1 MPSSIYR
8 FFQRKKMSLKRKRT
22 PSSLLRGP
30 VHLKIQLDLHAP
42 SLFRT
47 CSERTK
53 SPNTKPTPLFL
64 FGSNPPCSTHCI
76 VLYSCGKSQSSHFW
90 LRHNSSFVCAPPF
103 SSSEQRPSPHS
114 LARRERKLAAPR
126 DFAPAWATS
135 SEGPQRGRP
144 LRSLRPLPR
153 LATFAVWL
161 VLRGG
166 PESEQGSSHRPCA
179 TGAQR
184 PGQVYGST
192 RFGLATLPRC
202 TGVYAGVLNRYSC
215 HTTTTLIKLS
225 PAPPHTPTCSSLTA
239 VARFRAQGD
248 C

>member
-1 MPSSIYR
+1 MA
-8 FFQRKKMSLKRKRT
+8 L
-22 PSSLLRGP
+22 
-30 VHLKIQLDLHAP
+30 A
-42 SLFRT
+42 
-47 CSERTK
+47 
-53 SPNTKPTPLFL
+53 
-64 FGSNPPCSTHCI
+64 STHCI

-135 SEGPQRGRP
+135 SEGPQRGRL

-179 TGAQR
+179 GAAQ
-184 PGQVYGST
+184 GSGERFGSM

-202 TGVYAGVLNRYSC
+202 ACPSAILPKSI
-215 HTTTTLIKLS
+215 LM
-225 PAPPHTPTCSSLTA
+225 PHNHNA
-239 VARFRAQGD
+239 YKVVARATSHHYLLFSDRCGSF
-248 C
+248 